1 MDHERAPGSGQ
12 PSSYPADVSLTEVLA
27 GFERAGFE
35 QQFDVDDETG
45 RTSCADCGHQTSAD
59 QAEVLEARRLEGASD
74 PAEMASV
81 LGLRCPKCGR
91 RGTVV
96 CRYGPEA
103 SAGEAALLQAS
114 RGATRR

>member
-1 MDHERAPGSGQ
+1 VDHERAPGSGQ
-12 PSSYPADVSLTEVLA
+12 PNSYPADVSLTEVLA
-27 GFERAGFE
+27 DFEQAGFS
-35 QQFDVDDETG
+35 QLFDVDDNTG
-45 RTSCADCGHQTSAD
+45 STSCAGCGHQTSAGEAD
-59 QAEVLEARRLEGASD
+59 VLDARRLEGASD

-81 LGLRCPKCGR
+81 LGLRCPNCGR

-114 RGATRR
+114 RGATGR